1 MQIPETH
8 TSPQTDSV
16 NLDWCLRLHSPL
28 PIKSSRAKAP
38 LLKPRGRHTGCC
50 LWQRGME
57 YNARRVTTMMKEYGK
72 MPFLLLSNKNK
83 LNAITIEVFGF
94 YS

>member
-1 MQIPETH
+1 
-8 TSPQTDSV
+8 
-16 NLDWCLRLHSPL
+16 
-28 PIKSSRAKAP
+28 
-38 LLKPRGRHTGCC
+38 
-50 LWQRGME
+50 ME